1 MGMPESWDPPMAD
14 DDTATERRNVV
25 RLIRV
30 MACFIAFPSLTT
42 VLAFL
47 VFEGPSEHWMHI
59 GGLSLAFV
67 GAAAGFVMAPRMAE
81 RFVRAP

>member
-1 MGMPESWDPPMAD
+1 MGMPDSWDPPVVD
-14 DDTATERRNVV
+14 DDVATERRNVA

-30 MACFIAFPSLTT
+30 MAAFIAFPSLTT

-47 VFEGPSEHWMHI
+47 VYEGPSEHWMHI

-67 GAAAGFVMAPRMAE
+67 GAAAGFVMAPRLAE
-81 RFVRAP
+81 KFVKAA